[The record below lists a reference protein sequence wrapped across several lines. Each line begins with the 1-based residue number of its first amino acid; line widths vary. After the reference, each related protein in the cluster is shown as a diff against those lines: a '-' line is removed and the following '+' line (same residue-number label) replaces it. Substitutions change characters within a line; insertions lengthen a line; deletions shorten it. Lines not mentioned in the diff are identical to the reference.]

1 MYFYDIVPILTESSV
16 DDHGCLKVNEF
27 LQVEGQEDVFA
38 MGDCVNTDE
47 PKVAYLGEVQAATVF
62 HNLGQKARE
71 QPMRKHTLGE
81 LSRQTRHVDPMLG

>member
-1 MYFYDIVPILTESSV
+1 
-16 DDHGCLKVNEF
+16 
-27 LQVEGQEDVFA
+27 

-81 LSRQTRHVDPMLG
+81 LSKSTGSNCPMAFGSILFCEAEIQ